1 MTYWFMFE
9 GGVMRRVVAVCVA
22 ASALAWSAEA
32 AAAEPPAGSAD
43 TCTRGYEAL
52 TLPQVLALAERNGV
66 PEERARNMF
75 ERVNKNEDDWI
86 CAKDQ
91 PSPQENHYNF
101 KDNQAVGQDE
111 P

>member
-1 MTYWFMFE
+1 
-9 GGVMRRVVAVCVA
+9 MRRVVAMLLVTSGLGLSAQSAVA
-22 ASALAWSAEA
+22 Q
-32 AAAEPPAGSAD
+32 PPPGSAD

-52 TLPQVLALAERNGV
+52 TLPQLLAQAERNGV
-66 PEERARNMF
+66 PEENARNAF

-86 CAKDQ
+86 CSKDQ

-101 KDNQAVGQDE
+101 KDNQAVGTDR